1 MSRAMLHWSRVGVKA
16 SFTPIGLA
24 LLTMALSACSVE
36 TLQPQSRPA
45 VPNSCDENADCG
57 TNGICTNGTCYSRIG
72 NIDEVL
78 LEILPE
84 ATSPLAGISFLSMQ
98 DNVRRGDRSRS
109 IALSGPVTFPV
120 QVVVNGEDLADG
132 CPYLRMGK
140 QTVAARIR
148 FDRTGSVGGV
158 SVGGLSD
165 NFTVTVNTEQGTS
178 GFSKE
183 VSLVP
188 GYYNIYAQPVSSPN
202 CQIAA
207 KVWRGVAITRDVLV
221 AAWAPPAT
229 LDLPKPLTLNGRV
242 ERRGGVGATLA
253 DWQVEILDPQDG
265 KVISTSA
272 RLGATTDA
280 APVTNFTINYQPTE
294 QVVNALE
301 SSLTNET
308 GPTVPLIRLRPP
320 KDAESAAPTVYF
332 DLAAAAPTG
341 DPYLILSSLPTASQ
355 LVTVSGQVR
364 GTTGDPVRAT
374 VKFLN
379 ALDSRNS
386 PFAGLPAAFGPAV
399 STDGAGNYT
408 TKLFPGGYRIVVIP
422 EGATD
427 TGGAVPGANA
437 ARQWALTERHEI
449 VGLDPTQVV
458 DLAVLPVRVIEGV
471 ASAGRKGV
479 VAQGATLEAA
489 PLISSSSDVLR
500 AVIEPPI
507 APARSSIAVNDNNGQ
522 FSLVLDP
529 GDYDLTLKPA
539 AASNFAWWILPK
551 QNVYATNM
559 PGQIGTLEPQLLYP
573 VPLEGTITVGNVPLR
588 NATVQAYAR
597 STRGNVV
604 KVGTARTDDMGH
616 YYLALPPEFASLQP

>member
-1 MSRAMLHWSRVGVKA
+1 MRVLGTSMGFAVA
-16 SFTPIGLA
+16 TL
-24 LLTMALSACSVE
+24 MAACSVE
-36 TLQPQSRPA
+36 TLTPASRPA

-57 TNGICTNGTCYSRIG
+57 ANGICTNGACYSRIG
-72 NIDEVL
+72 AIDEVL

-84 ATSPLAGISFLSMQ
+84 ATSPLGGISFLSMQ
-98 DNVRRGDRSRS
+98 DSVRRGDRSRS
-109 IALSGPVTFPV
+109 IALSGPVNFPV
-120 QVVVNGEDLADG
+120 QVVVNGEDLADA
-132 CPYLRMGK
+132 CPYLHMGK

-165 NFTVTVNTEQGTS
+165 NFTVTVNTEQSAS
-178 GFSKE
+178 GFSKD

-207 KVWRGVAITRDVLV
+207 KVWRGVAITRDLLV

-229 LDLPKPLTLNGRV
+229 LELPKPLTLNGRV
-242 ERRGGVGATLA
+242 ERRGGIGATLA

-272 RLGATTDA
+272 RLGATSDA
-280 APVTNFTINYQPTE
+280 APVTNFTINYQPPE
-294 QVVNALE
+294 QAVRTLE
-301 SSLTNET
+301 SSLTNNT

-320 KDAESAAPTVYF
+320 KDAENVAPTVYF

-341 DPYLILSSLPTASQ
+341 EANLILSSLPTASQ

-374 VKFLN
+374 VIFLN

-399 STDGAGNYT
+399 STDGAGNYA

-449 VGLDPTQVV
+449 VGLDATQVV

-489 PLISSSSDVLR
+489 PLIASSSDVLR

-507 APARSSIAVNDNNGQ
+507 APARSSVAVDDNNGK

-529 GDYDLTLKPA
+529 GYYDLTLKPA
-539 AASNFAWWILPK
+539 AASNFAWWILPR
-551 QNVYATNM
+551 QSVYSTDV
-559 PGQIGTLEPQLLYP
+559 PGQIGTLDPQLLYP
-573 VPLEGTITVGNVPLR
+573 VPLEGTITVASVPLR

-597 STRGNVV
+597 SSEGNVV
-604 KVGTARTDDMGH
+604 RVGTARTDDTGH
-616 YYLALPPEFASLQP
+616 YYLALPPEFASLRP